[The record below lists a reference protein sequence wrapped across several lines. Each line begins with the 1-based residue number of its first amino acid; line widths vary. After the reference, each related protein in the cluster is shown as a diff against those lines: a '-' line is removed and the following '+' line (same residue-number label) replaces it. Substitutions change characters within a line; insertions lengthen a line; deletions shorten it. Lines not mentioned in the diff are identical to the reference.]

1 MFNLQSER
9 QEVGAKSDKL
19 VLRTMCGDIKQ
30 FGNAIIN
37 PLPVTR
43 KREDS
48 CQELHKERL
57 WWLMSICILL
67 GITWNIVTQSIGEY
81 EWPCERTIY

>member
-9 QEVGAKSDKL
+9 QEMGAKSDKL

-37 PLPVTR
+37 PLPGTR

-57 WWLMSICILL
+57 
-67 GITWNIVTQSIGEY
+67 
-81 EWPCERTIY
+81 

>member
-37 PLPVTR
+37 PLPGTR

-67 GITWNIVTQSIGEY
+67 GITWNIVTQPIGEY